1 MKSGSGDDL
10 LNELNQNEEAG
21 NNGDEEDIDNNESG
35 AEPENQTSD
44 SPLDKSTDDTDTE
57 KKTESEQSV
66 PFLLVRSGVKDRR
79 DVVGIGLQKET
90 RDLESTLLSQL
101 EDEIGVSNLPVMDL
115 REAAYLVG
123 LSHAEETKEILL
135 NWGYEHRG

>member
-10 LNELNQNEEAG
+10 LDEVDNS
-21 NNGDEEDIDNNESG
+21 DEEEVNNNKSE
-35 AEPENQTSD
+35 AEIENQAPD
-44 SPLDKSTDDTDTE
+44 NPLDTSTDETGTE
-57 KKTESEQSV
+57 EKTKSDQSV
-66 PFLLVRSGVKDRR
+66 PYLLVRSGVKDRR
-79 DVVGIGLQKET
+79 DVVGVGLQKET
-90 RDLESTLLSQL
+90 RDLESKLLSEL

-123 LSHAEETKEILL
+123 LYHAEETKEILL

>member
-10 LNELNQNEEAG
+10 LGELDQDTDEVDQDESEEVIEQG
-21 NNGDEEDIDNNESG
+21 TDHDLVDS
-35 AEPENQTSD
+35 TSD
-44 SPLDKSTDDTDTE
+44 DP
-57 KKTESEQSV
+57 EQSTGSDPDV
-66 PFLLVRSGVKDRR
+66 PYLLLRSGVKDRR
-79 DVVGIGLQKET
+79 DVVGIGLQ
-90 RDLESTLLSQL
+90 ESTRGLEDELLKDL

-123 LSHAEETKEILL
+123 LRHADETKEILL

>member
-10 LNELNQNEEAG
+10 LNELNQDEKEA
-21 NNGDEEDIDNNESG
+21 NNGESEELKDSSVNDTLDTVNSEDDTVE
-35 AEPENQTSD
+35 EPE
-44 SPLDKSTDDTDTE
+44 TDAD
-57 KKTESEQSV
+57 V
-66 PFLLVRSGVKDRR
+66 PYLLLRSGVKDRR

-90 RDLESTLLSQL
+90 RDLENRLLKEL

-123 LSHAEETKEILL
+123 LRHAEETKEILL

>member
-10 LNELNQNEEAG
+10 LNELNQDEKEA
-21 NNGDEEDIDNNESG
+21 NND
-35 AEPENQTSD
+35 EPEELKD
-44 SPLDKSTDDTDTE
+44 SSVNDTLDTVTDEDDTVEEPETDAD
-57 KKTESEQSV
+57 V
-66 PFLLVRSGVKDRR
+66 PYLLVRSGVKDRR

-90 RDLESTLLSQL
+90 RDLENRLLKEL
-101 EDEIGVSNLPVMDL
+101 EDEIGVRNLPVMDL

-123 LSHAEETKEILL
+123 LRHAEETKEILL

>member
-10 LNELNQNEEAG
+10 LNELSQ
-21 NNGDEEDIDNNESG
+21 DEEETDNDNSEFELEDSSVDNSSETATDEADTVQKPESD
-35 AEPENQTSD
+35 PD
-44 SPLDKSTDDTDTE
+44 
-57 KKTESEQSV
+57 V
-66 PFLLVRSGVKDRR
+66 PYLLVRNGVKDKR
-79 DVVGIGLQKET
+79 DVVGIGLQNET
-90 RDLESTLLSQL
+90 RDFEDRLLKEL

-123 LSHAEETKEILL
+123 LRHAEETKEILL

>member
-10 LNELNQNEEAG
+10 LNELNQDEKEA
-21 NNGDEEDIDNNESG
+21 NND
-35 AEPENQTSD
+35 EPEELKD
-44 SPLDKSTDDTDTE
+44 SSVNDTLDTVTDEDDTVEEPETDAD
-57 KKTESEQSV
+57 V
-66 PFLLVRSGVKDRR
+66 PYLLVRSGVKDRR

-90 RDLESTLLSQL
+90 RDLENRLLKGL

-123 LSHAEETKEILL
+123 LRHAEETKEILL

>member
-10 LNELNQNEEAG
+10 LNELNQDEKEANNDESEELKDSSV
-21 NNGDEEDIDNNESG
+21 NDTLDTVNGEDDTVE
-35 AEPENQTSD
+35 EPE
-44 SPLDKSTDDTDTE
+44 TDAD
-57 KKTESEQSV
+57 V
-66 PFLLVRSGVKDRR
+66 PYLLVRSGVKDRR

-90 RDLESTLLSQL
+90 RDLENRLLKEL

-123 LSHAEETKEILL
+123 LRHAEETKEILL

>member
-10 LNELNQNEEAG
+10 LNELNQDEKEANNDESEELKDSSV
-21 NNGDEEDIDNNESG
+21 NDTLDTENGEDDTVE
-35 AEPENQTSD
+35 EPE
-44 SPLDKSTDDTDTE
+44 TDAD
-57 KKTESEQSV
+57 V
-66 PFLLVRSGVKDRR
+66 PYLLVRSGVKDRR

-90 RDLESTLLSQL
+90 RDLENRLLKEL

-123 LSHAEETKEILL
+123 LRHAEETKEILL

>member
-10 LNELNQNEEAG
+10 LNELNQDEKEANNDESEELKDSSV
-21 NNGDEEDIDNNESG
+21 NDTLDTVTDEDDTVE
-35 AEPENQTSD
+35 EPE
-44 SPLDKSTDDTDTE
+44 TDAD
-57 KKTESEQSV
+57 V
-66 PFLLVRSGVKDRR
+66 PYLLVRSGVKDRR

-90 RDLESTLLSQL
+90 RDLENRLLKGL

-123 LSHAEETKEILL
+123 LRHAEETKEILL

>member
-10 LNELNQNEEAG
+10 LNELNQDEKEA
-21 NNGDEEDIDNNESG
+21 NNDESEDLKDSSVNDTLDTVTDEDDTVE
-35 AEPENQTSD
+35 EPE
-44 SPLDKSTDDTDTE
+44 TDAD
-57 KKTESEQSV
+57 V
-66 PFLLVRSGVKDRR
+66 PYLLVRSGVKDRR

-90 RDLESTLLSQL
+90 RDLENRLLKEL

-123 LSHAEETKEILL
+123 LRHAEETKEILL

>member
-10 LNELNQNEEAG
+10 LNELEQDA
-21 NNGDEEDIDNNESG
+21 DD
-35 AEPENQTSD
+35 D
-44 SPLDKSTDDTDTE
+44 SQDKSEKVIDKEADDDGVDTPSNEDESSTDSDQDVPYLLLR
-57 KKTESEQSV
+57 SE
-66 PFLLVRSGVKDRR
+66 VKDRR
-79 DVVGIGLQKET
+79 DVVGIGLQET
-90 RDLESTLLSQL
+90 TRNLEREILNDL

-123 LSHAEETKEILL
+123 LRHADETKEVLL

>member
-10 LNELNQNEEAG
+10 LNELNQDEKEANNDESEELKDSSV
-21 NNGDEEDIDNNESG
+21 NDTLDTVTDEDDTVE
-35 AEPENQTSD
+35 EPE
-44 SPLDKSTDDTDTE
+44 TDAD
-57 KKTESEQSV
+57 V
-66 PFLLVRSGVKDRR
+66 PYLLVRSGVKDRR

-90 RDLESTLLSQL
+90 RDLENRLLKEL
-101 EDEIGVSNLPVMDL
+101 EDEIGVRNLPVMDL

-123 LSHAEETKEILL
+123 LRHAEETKEILL

>member
-10 LNELNQNEEAG
+10 LNELNQDEKEANNDESEELKDSSV
-21 NNGDEEDIDNNESG
+21 NDTLDTVTDEDDTIE
-35 AEPENQTSD
+35 EPE
-44 SPLDKSTDDTDTE
+44 TDAD
-57 KKTESEQSV
+57 V
-66 PFLLVRSGVKDRR
+66 PYLLVRSGVKDRR

-90 RDLESTLLSQL
+90 RDLENRLLKEL

-123 LSHAEETKEILL
+123 LRHAEETKEILL

>member
-10 LNELNQNEEAG
+10 LNEFNQNEEASD
-21 NNGDEEDIDNNESG
+21 NGDEEELNNSESV
-35 AEPENQTSD
+35 AEPEDQAADDPVDASTEETS
-44 SPLDKSTDDTDTE
+44 SE
-57 KKTESEQSV
+57 EKTESDQSV
-66 PFLLVRSGVKDRR
+66 PYLLVRSGVKDRR

-90 RDLESTLLSQL
+90 RDLESKLLSQL

>member
-10 LNELNQNEEAG
+10 LEDLEQDNDDTDQTDAEDSLENDDAREPPEASSG
-21 NNGDEEDIDNNESG
+21 KDTTSKIDEED
-35 AEPENQTSD
+35 
-44 SPLDKSTDDTDTE
+44 
-57 KKTESEQSV
+57 V
-66 PFLLVRSGVKDRR
+66 PYLLLRSGVKDRR
-79 DVVGIGLQKET
+79 DVVGIGLQQST
-90 RDLESTLLSQL
+90 RELENELLTAL

-123 LSHAEETKEILL
+123 LQHIDETQDILL

>member
-10 LNELNQNEEAG
+10 LNEHNQDEKEANNDESEELKDSSV
-21 NNGDEEDIDNNESG
+21 NDTLDTVNGEDDTVE
-35 AEPENQTSD
+35 EPE
-44 SPLDKSTDDTDTE
+44 TDAD
-57 KKTESEQSV
+57 V
-66 PFLLVRSGVKDRR
+66 PYLLVRSGVKDRR

-90 RDLESTLLSQL
+90 RDLENRLLKEL

-123 LSHAEETKEILL
+123 LRHAEETKEILL

>member
-10 LNELNQNEEAG
+10 LNELNQDEKEADNDESEELKDSSV
-21 NNGDEEDIDNNESG
+21 NDTLDTVTDEDDTVE
-35 AEPENQTSD
+35 EPE
-44 SPLDKSTDDTDTE
+44 TDAD
-57 KKTESEQSV
+57 V
-66 PFLLVRSGVKDRR
+66 PYLLVRSGVKDRR

-90 RDLESTLLSQL
+90 RDLENRLLKEL

-123 LSHAEETKEILL
+123 LRHAEETKEILL